1 MSATVHDSGYKR
13 LFSNKTIFRQL
24 IETFVEEE
32 WVSRLDFTRAER
44 LDKSFVS
51 EHYKETE
58 ADIIYKVPLHDT
70 EKVIYLCLLIEFQS
84 TVYRFMTLRT
94 LQYTCDFYMD
104 FVLSNK
110 NVRHLMLPAMF
121 PLVLYNGDDK
131 WTAPDN
137 LDELI
142 ENAVDLGEYGLHF
155 KHFVIAENEF
165 GKEALLRIRNI
176 ISTLFLAET
185 HYDYELLRDELLNLC
200 DTEQDVQAL
209 DLFINWLRQLATH
222 GKIDPIDFARMEA
235 HYRTR
240 EEMKSMLIK
249 ALEQERDTLRQEGYD
264 LGKKE
269 GIDLGK
275 KEGIDLGKKEGKLEA
290 QRQILRHLLQRRFSP
305 SVEEYAQYAAQLERI
320 HNLEHLLKL
329 VDQLLTLPTLA
340 EFAEALRAHWPTTDH
355 PSPTV

>member
-32 WVSRLDFTRAER
+32 WVPKLDFAQAER

-58 ADIIYKVPLHDT
+58 ADIIYKVPLRDT
-70 EKVIYLCLLIEFQS
+70 EEVIYLCLLIEFQS
-84 TVYRFMTLRT
+84 SVYRFMTLRT
-94 LQYTCDFYMD
+94 LQYKCDFYMD

-142 ENAVDLGEYGLHF
+142 ENTVDLGEYGLHF

-209 DLFINWLRQLATH
+209 ELFINWLRQLAYH
-222 GKIDPIDFARMEA
+222 GRIDPVDFERMEA

-240 EEMKSMLIK
+240 EEMKSMLVK

-264 LGKKE
+264 LGKKD
-269 GIDLGK
+269 GVI
-275 KEGIDLGKKEGKLEA
+275 A
-290 QRQILRHLLQRRFSP
+290 QRQTLLRFLEWRFSP
-305 SVEEYAQYAAQLERI
+305 SAAEQALYAAQLEQI
-320 HNLEHLLKL
+320 NELEHLIQL
-329 VDQLLTLPTLA
+329 VDQVLTLPTLA
-340 EFAEALRAHWPTTDH
+340 EFAKTLHTYLPTTEAH
-355 PSPTV
+355 P

>member
-32 WVSRLDFTRAER
+32 WVPRLDFAQAER

-58 ADIIYKVPLHDT
+58 ADIIYKVPLRDSDQ
-70 EKVIYLCLLIEFQS
+70 VLYLCLLIEFQS
-84 TVYRFMTLRT
+84 SVYRFMVLRT

-110 NVRHLMLPAMF
+110 NVRQLLLPAMF
-121 PLVLYNGDDK
+121 PLVLYNGDDG

-137 LDELI
+137 LQALI
-142 ENAVDLGEYGLHF
+142 EKAVDLEEYGLQF
-155 KHFVIAENEF
+155 KHLVIAENEF

-209 DLFINWLRQLATH
+209 ELFINWLRQLAQH
-222 GKIDPIDFARMEA
+222 ARLTRLSLNGWK
-235 HYRTR
+235 RTTVH
-240 EEMKSMLIK
+240 
-249 ALEQERDTLRQEGYD
+249 A
-264 LGKKE
+264 
-269 GIDLGK
+269 
-275 KEGIDLGKKEGKLEA
+275 
-290 QRQILRHLLQRRFSP
+290 RR
-305 SVEEYAQYAAQLERI
+305 
-320 HNLEHLLKL
+320 
-329 VDQLLTLPTLA
+329 
-340 EFAEALRAHWPTTDH
+340 
-355 PSPTV
+355 